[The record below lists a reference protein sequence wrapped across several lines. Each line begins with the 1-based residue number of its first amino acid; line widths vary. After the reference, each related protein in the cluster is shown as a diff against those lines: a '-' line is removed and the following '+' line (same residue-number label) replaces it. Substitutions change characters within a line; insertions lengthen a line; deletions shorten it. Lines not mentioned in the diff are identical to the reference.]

1 MPQTKRHK
9 VFISFRHHGDD
20 QEYKARFV
28 RMMEGNVVDKSV
40 EDGDIDDQNM
50 KTEAIRQKIRDDFIA
65 DTTVTVVLIGPCTW
79 KRKHVDWEIGSSL
92 RKTRKNP
99 RCGLLGIWLPNHP
112 DFGKEEY
119 DPHLIPPRL
128 ADNCNGG
135 DPYAC
140 LYDWS
145 NQAWDIRRWIHR
157 AFKRRKNTPD
167 PNNKRQQFRDNRKGK
182 CSRGWQD

>member
-9 VFISFRHHGDD
+9 VFISYHHDED
-20 QEYKARFV
+20 QKYKDRFV
-28 RMMEGNVVDKSV
+28 EMMGDNIIDRSV
-40 EDGDIDDQNM
+40 HVGDIVDSNL
-50 KTEAIRQKIRDDFIA
+50 KTATIRQKIREDFIA

-92 RKTRKNP
+92 RDSENKP

-128 ADNCNGG
+128 ADNCDGD
-135 DPYAC
+135 DPYTC
-140 LYDWS
+140 LYDWR
-145 NQAWDIRRWIHR
+145 NRAMDIRRWIHR
-157 AFKRRKNTPD
+157 AFKRRKRTPD
-167 PNNKRQQFRDNRKGK
+167 PNNKRRQFRDNRKGK
-182 CSRGWQD
+182 CSKG